1 MAGTPFPSVAFL
13 WPALLAAS
21 VSDAASAVA
30 SEFAHLVATA
40 EEAEP
45 QVVAPR
51 WASWNEIALELPTM
65 RLRDFSGG
73 AAGMPTVVCAP
84 FALHGATIADF
95 APGHSLVAALRAAG
109 RGRLFVTD
117 WRSAGPQARF
127 NSIDTYLAELN
138 VAVDALGG
146 KPDLIGLCQ
155 GGWMALAFAARF
167 PNKVRKLVLAGAP
180 VDIAAGASL
189 LSRLTDSLPMATF
202 REIVQA
208 GEGRVLGRRVL
219 GLWGPPRLGA
229 DAIADVLQ
237 VTPERFIAREH
248 RLQRRFEEWYAFT
261 VDLPGTYYLQVVEW
275 LYKQNRLATNRFVAL
290 GRRLDLSALSAPI
303 YLMAARDDELVA
315 PEQVFATARRVGT
328 PPEHVRT
335 ATVPCRHL
343 GLFMGAATLRTVW
356 PEIVRWLDQ
365 ETV

>member
-1 MAGTPFPSVAFL
+1 MAGSPFPSVAFM

-30 SEFAHLVATA
+30 NELAQLAAAA
-40 EEAEP
+40 EDAEP
-45 QVVAPR
+45 PLTAPR
-51 WASWNEIALELPTM
+51 WASANEIALELPAM
-65 RLRDFSGG
+65 RLRDFSDG
-73 AAGMPTVVCAP
+73 AAGPPAVVCAP

-95 APGHSLVAALRAAG
+95 APGHSLVSALRAAG
-109 RGRLFVTD
+109 RERLFVTD
-117 WRSAGPQARF
+117 WRSAGPEARF

-138 VAVDALGG
+138 VAVDTLGG
-146 KPDLIGLCQ
+146 KADLVGLCQ

-189 LSRLTDSLPMATF
+189 LSRLSDSLPLASF

-219 GLWGPPRLGA
+219 GLWGPIRLGA
-229 DAIADVLQ
+229 DAIAEILQ
-237 VTPERFIAREH
+237 VAPDRLAAREH
-248 RLQRRFEEWYAFT
+248 HLQTRFEDWYAWT

-275 LYKQNRLATNRFVAL
+275 LYKQNRLANGRFVAL
-290 GRRLDLSALSAPI
+290 GRRLDLSTLRTPI
-303 YLMAARDDELVA
+303 YLLAARDDELVA

-328 PPEHVRT
+328 PAQHVRT
-335 ATVPCRHL
+335 ATALCRHL
-343 GLFMGAATLRTVW
+343 GLFMGAATLRDVW
-356 PEIVRWLDQ
+356 PEIARWLD
-365 ETV
+365 TKI